1 MLQITHTGNGTLVRG
16 TVRGHPATPD
26 LKAQGFRWSRK
37 ARAWYLPRALTFV
50 VRDHRVAGLMT
61 ALNDKGLS
69 YTLYR
74 SAKKRR
80 AGDET
85 WRAIEQTDQ
94 PGPAELRY
102 LRPVGSRRD
111 SA

>member
-37 ARAWYLPRALTFV
+37 LRAWYLPRALTFAI
-50 VRDHRVAGLMT
+50 RDYRVAALTT
-61 ALNDKGLS
+61 ALDDKGLS

-80 AGDET
+80 AQADRFDESEPRHLRSVES
-85 WRAIEQTDQ
+85 WRE
-94 PGPAELRY
+94 PA
-102 LRPVGSRRD
+102 
-111 SA
+111 